1 LNDSPKSSKKGPSE
15 SSSSGDNE
23 SGSPDEDVKKDK
35 VGLVN
40 QPHCNGLIDEIP
52 DWQKDNEFILT
63 GYRVKYQGCGNVSRT
78 FCKWHNESM
87 NVWSHCIGFLM
98 FSTAIIYVLATQ
110 PNMYRQGKSAVKD
123 FLEDNK
129 LNEISLDL
137 FTLDKF
143 NFLNSK
149 LSEAQ

>member
-1 LNDSPKSSKKGPSE
+1 
-15 SSSSGDNE
+15 
-23 SGSPDEDVKKDK
+23 
-35 VGLVN
+35 
-40 QPHCNGLIDEIP
+40 
-52 DWQKDNEFILT
+52 
-63 GYRVKYQGCGNVSRT
+63 
-78 FCKWHNESM
+78 M